1 MKKITK
7 ILIPLTLILV
17 LLNSCQKMSS
27 DLEVESKNDPDV
39 KTLASDPVALQ
50 AAAGDIFHNWF
61 MAISDYNGPGGAMK
75 TMADEAT
82 CSWGN
87 MGMKDL
93 SSEPRTA
100 FNNTPSYSYEYIT
113 SDYFNSLYSV
123 LSDANML
130 VYAVENNT
138 ATFDDPNQILM
149 AGKMGQALSVGYLAL
164 VFDRVWIPQNGQS
177 VEVNYQDAMHW
188 ALARMDEA
196 IALADSGT
204 GLPDG
209 SIPGADLTGP
219 SVSKLFNSLGA
230 RMLANVARNSTQK
243 SQTDWAK
250 LEQYASHGITSDFTI
265 FMDDTNW
272 YDLIPKTYLVYP
284 GWARV
289 DLRVI
294 HLMDPNY
301 PDYWDPATLSSSPY
315 WDAANNTLLEANSPD
330 SRLQTDFQYL
340 SSNNFRPE
348 RGLYHFSSYRY
359 SRYDQYITDWVMD
372 LVEYTKAENDM
383 YLAEAKLEQG
393 DVAGAAAIVNAGTR
407 TTRGNLPPVAAN
419 ATDVKEAIMY
429 ERFVEFGFSTMGI
442 SFWEMR
448 RNDLLQAGTLLHFPV
463 PGKALATIPEPIYTY
478 GGTEG
483 TPGEDYSTG
492 GWR

>member
-1 MKKITK
+1 MKKIINK
-7 ILIPLTLILV
+7 ILPLALFLA
-17 LLNSCQKMSS
+17 LFSSCQKMST
-27 DLEVESKNDPDV
+27 DLEVDSKNDPDV

-50 AAAGDIFHNWF
+50 AAASDVFHNWF

-100 FNNTPSYSYEYIT
+100 FNNSPSYSYQAIT
-113 SDYFNSLYSV
+113 STYFNAMYSI

-130 VYAVENNT
+130 VFSVENNT

-149 AGKMGQALSVGYLAL
+149 TGKMGQALAVGYLAL
-164 VFDRVWIPQNGQS
+164 VFDRVWIPENGES
-177 VEVNYQDAMHW
+177 VEVDYKDAMHW

-196 IALADSGT
+196 IALADAGT
-204 GLPDG
+204 SLPDG

-219 SVSKLFNSLGA
+219 RMSELFNSLAA
-230 RMLANVARNSTQK
+230 RMLANNARNSTQK
-243 SQTDWAK
+243 SQIDWSQ
-250 LEQYASHGITSDFTI
+250 LEQYASHGLTSDFTI

-294 HLMDPNY
+294 NLMDSNY
-301 PDYWDPATLSSSPY
+301 PDYWDPTAMASSPY
-315 WDAANNTLLEANSPD
+315 WDAANNTLLPANSPD
-330 SRLQTDFQYL
+330 ARLQTDFQYL

-359 SRYDQYITDWVMD
+359 ARYDDYITNWVMD
-372 LVEYTKAENDM
+372 LVEYTKSENDM

-393 DVAGAAAIVNAGTR
+393 DIAGAATIVNAGTR
-407 TTRGNLPPVAAN
+407 VTRGNLPPVAAN
-419 ATDVKEAIMY
+419 TNDVKDAIFY
-429 ERFVEFGFSTMGI
+429 ERMVEFGFSTTGI
-442 SFWEMR
+442 TFWEMR
-448 RNDLLQAGTLLHFPV
+448 RNNLLQAGTLLHFPI
-463 PGKALATIPEPIYTY
+463 PGKALNSIPEPIYTY
-478 GGTEG
+478 GGTQG
-483 TPGEDYSTG
+483 VAGEDYSTG